1 MSFNV
6 RQAKASD
13 IEELQRLWKE
23 RSEVY
28 IKDPRIKMTAEI
40 WCQAILSWLPR
51 EDVRVLV
58 ADRNEQLIGYII
70 GWTRENLPGL
80 TPAYYGLVS
89 ELSVDGHCKQGGVGT
104 ALLAELKVWFK
115 SKNLTTVEIRVP
127 HLQAIEQ
134 AFWRANGASDYYDHM
149 WYRLE

>member
-1 MSFNV
+1 MGFSV
-6 RQAKASD
+6 RQANGND
-13 IEELQRLWKE
+13 LDELLRLWKE

-28 IKDPRIKMTAEI
+28 IKDPRIK
-40 WCQAILSWLPR
+40 LSADTWRGAVLGWLLR

-58 ADRNEQLIGYII
+58 ADREGQLIGYII
-70 GWTRENLPGL
+70 GWVRQNLPGI
-80 TPAYYGLVS
+80 TPTHYGLVS

-104 ALLAELKVWFK
+104 ALLAALKTWFK
-115 SKNLTTVEIRVP
+115 CQNLAYIEVRVP

-134 AFWRANGASDYYDHM
+134 AFWRASGASDYYDHM